1 MLIDKIEKRLGID
14 SKTGKARFSA
24 LVTAVLVF
32 LIIWGG
38 MSLFKLAP
46 TDTILMGSVIAALF
60 GGVLA
65 FVKKLAEEEK

>member
-1 MLIDKIEKRLGID
+1 MRFDKIERWLGID
-14 SKTGKARFSA
+14 SKPGKARFAA
-24 LVTAVLVF
+24 LATAVLVF
-32 LIIWGG
+32 LFIWGG

-65 FVKKLAEEEK
+65 FVKRLADEER